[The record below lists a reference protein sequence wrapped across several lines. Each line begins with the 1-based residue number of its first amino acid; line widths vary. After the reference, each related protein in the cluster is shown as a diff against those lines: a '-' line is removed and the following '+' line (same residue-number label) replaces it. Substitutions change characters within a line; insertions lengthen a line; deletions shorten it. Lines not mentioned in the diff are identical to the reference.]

1 MSRPQ
6 RQLHFNAFLMS
17 SGHHEAAWRLPES
30 NPFANTDLGHW
41 RELAR
46 IAERATFDSLFLADG
61 PAVRADPEY
70 RPASALEPTILLT
83 ALAAATSHIGLI
95 ATASTTYN
103 APYNLAR
110 RFASLDHVS
119 GGRAGWNIVTTADT
133 ASAQNFGLDD
143 RPGHRERYA
152 RAAEFVDVSIRLW
165 DSWEDGA
172 ELGDKAAGIYA
183 DPGRIH
189 PVDYEG
195 RYFRVRGPLNVPRSP
210 QGHPLLV
217 QAGSSQDGREFA
229 ARYAE
234 AIFTAQQTLAD
245 GQEFYADIKR
255 RARSLGR
262 DPDLVKILP
271 GIVPVIGS
279 TEAEAH
285 ALSDELEELITPA
298 YGLTQLSRVLEV
310 PRELLDLERPL
321 PAEVLRRPQ
330 VEGAQSRAQLITD
343 LARREKLHRPPADRP
358 ARRRPRAPHL
368 HRHPGA
374 GRGHHPGLVRPGRR
388 RRLQRD
394 ARRAALRPPGVRRP
408 RDPDLPPARAVPRR
422 VHRPDPAGA
431 LRAPPAGQPVHR
443 DPAQRRAGTSRLT
456 TGPAGRTARGT
467 AEPPAAGRH
476 GSGR

>member
-1 MSRPQ
+1 MSGRGMSGPGGSGPP

-46 IAERATFDSLFLADG
+46 IAERARFDSLFLADG
-61 PAVRADPEY
+61 PAVRANPEF

-143 RPGHRERYA
+143 RPGHQERYA

-183 DPGRIH
+183 DPARIH
-189 PVDYEG
+189 PVDYDG
-195 RYFRVRGPLNVPRSP
+195 RYFRIRGPLNVPRSP

-245 GQEFYADIKR
+245 GQEFYADMKR
-255 RARSLGR
+255 RARRLGR
-262 DPDLVKILP
+262 DPDQIKILP

-285 ALSDELEELITPA
+285 ALSDELEQLITPA
-298 YGLTQLSRVLEV
+298 YGLAQLAKTLEV
-310 PRELLDLERPL
+310 PPGLLELDRPL
-321 PAEVLRRPQ
+321 PAEVFGRPL

-343 LARREKLHRPPADRP
+343 LARREKLTVRQLIGR
-358 ARRRPRAPHL
+358 L
-368 HRHPGA
+368 GG
-374 GRGHHPGLVRPGRR
+374 GRGHRTFTGTPEQVADTIQDWFDQGAADGFNVMPAALPSGLQAFADHVIPIFRQRGLFRTEYTGQTLREHYGLPRPGSQFTANRR
-388 RRLQRD
+388 
-394 ARRAALRPPGVRRP
+394 GVP
-408 RDPDLPPARAVPRR
+408 E
-422 VHRPDPAGA
+422 
-431 LRAPPAGQPVHR
+431 PV
-443 DPAQRRAGTSRLT
+443 A
-456 TGPAGRTARGT
+456 
-467 AEPPAAGRH
+467 
-476 GSGR
+476 